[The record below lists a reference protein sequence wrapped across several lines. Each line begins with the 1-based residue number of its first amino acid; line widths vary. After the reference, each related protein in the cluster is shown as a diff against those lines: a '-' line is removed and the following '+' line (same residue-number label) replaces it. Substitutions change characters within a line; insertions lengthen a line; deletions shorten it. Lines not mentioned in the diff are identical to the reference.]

1 MKVGMIFP
9 GQGSQF
15 LGMGKEL
22 YDQERLIQ
30 EYFEE
35 ASMCLDQNFVRLCF
49 ASSDKEL
56 RETVNAQTSIFLVSA
71 SLYSLLNKKYGI
83 VPDVVAGH
91 SSGEY
96 AAIYAAG
103 GISFPDGLYLL
114 KKRSLFMDEATR
126 NFPGGMAAVLG
137 LPMERLRPLCQ
148 QYDQPDSTE
157 HVLEIVNYNTAD
169 QLVISGTQPEIE
181 AVTHDIKAEKG
192 KVIPLNVAG
201 AFHSRLMKD
210 AEKHFGM
217 YMVKVDFKD
226 LSIPLVNNVQARI
239 IKNNE
244 EIKES
249 LVRQMSGHVQWWPSM
264 HHFQKCDLIIELGPN
279 TKLSKMLKRV
289 WPEKEIVAFNDMSDL
304 KKILRYFGK
313 DVIYENEQDE

>member
-15 LGMGKEL
+15 LGMGKEI
-22 YDQERLIQ
+22 YDQERLVQ
-30 EYFEE
+30 EFFEE

-71 SLYSLLNKKYGI
+71 SLYALLNKKYNI
-83 VPDVVAGH
+83 TPDVVAGH

-96 AAIYAAG
+96 AAIFAAG

-126 NFPGGMAAVLG
+126 KFPGSMAAVLG
-137 LPMERLRPLCQ
+137 LSFDKLQRLCE
-148 QYDQPDSTE
+148 QYDQPNSIE

-169 QLVISGTQPEIE
+169 QLVISGTSPEIE
-181 AVTHDIKAEKG
+181 MVTHDIKAERG

-201 AFHSRLMKD
+201 AFHSRLMKE
-210 AEKHFGM
+210 AEAHFGM

-226 LSIPLVNNVQARI
+226 LAVPLVNNVQARI
-239 IKNNE
+239 VKNNE
-244 EIKES
+244 EIKQS
-249 LVRQMSGHVQWWPSM
+249 LVQQMSGHVQWWPSM
-264 HHFQKCDLIIELGPN
+264 HHFQKCDLIIEVGPN
-279 TKLSKMLKRV
+279 VKLSKMLKRV
-289 WPEKEIVAFNDMSDL
+289 WPEKEIVSFNTMDDL

-313 DVIYENEQDE
+313 EIIHEDNQE